1 MGRSYVLQTEIL
13 GGLINAALISYA
25 VILNPVIVQATGMA
39 FAALMTTT
47 ILVTIIFT
55 FFVGI
60 YARVPFVRSV
70 LWEKMHFLHLQ

>member
-1 MGRSYVLQTEIL
+1 
-13 GGLINAALISYA
+13 
-25 VILNPVIVQATGMA
+25 VQATGMA